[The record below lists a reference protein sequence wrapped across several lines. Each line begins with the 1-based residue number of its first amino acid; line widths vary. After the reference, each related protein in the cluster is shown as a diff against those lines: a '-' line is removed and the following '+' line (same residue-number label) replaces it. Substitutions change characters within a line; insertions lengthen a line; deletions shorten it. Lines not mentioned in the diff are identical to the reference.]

1 MKLSR
6 KESIAVIAFSLM
18 ALIASALGEF
28 KVYEYA
34 THATDFVQM
43 VLYVMGG
50 VALLIVF
57 AVSVVFLYI
66 GLHNLL
72 THSKIGENYE

>member
-6 KESIAVIAFSLM
+6 KESIAVIAFSVM
-18 ALIASALGEF
+18 ALIASVLGAF
-28 KVYEYA
+28 IVYEYA

-43 VLYVMGG
+43 VLYIMGG
-50 VALLIVF
+50 VMLLIAF
-57 AVSVVFLYI
+57 TVSAVFLYI

-72 THSKIGENYE
+72 TNSK

>member
-6 KESIAVIAFSLM
+6 NESIAVIAFSVM
-18 ALIASALGEF
+18 ALIASVLGAF
-28 KVYEYA
+28 KVYDYA

-50 VALLIVF
+50 VVLLIAFTV
-57 AVSVVFLYI
+57 AVVFLYI

-72 THSKIGENYE
+72 TKSK

>member
-6 KESIAVIAFSLM
+6 NESIAVIAFSVM
-18 ALIASALGEF
+18 ALIASVLGAF
-28 KVYEYA
+28 KVYDHA

-43 VLYVMGG
+43 VLYVIGG

-57 AVSVVFLYI
+57 TVAIVFIYLGI
-66 GLHNLL
+66 HNLL
-72 THSKIGENYE
+72 THSK

>member
-6 KESIAVIAFSLM
+6 KESIAVIAFSVM
-18 ALIASALGEF
+18 ALIASVLGTF
-28 KVYEYA
+28 KVYDYA

-50 VALLIVF
+50 VALLIAF
-57 AVSVVFLYI
+57 TVSIVFLYV

-72 THSKIGENYE
+72 THSK